1 MGLCIQEKP
10 PNCRCKGYT
19 RQGEKYKFTNCPVRV
34 NLNEQED
41 GSWEVTTCN
50 LEYEGYKITNKIFLS
65 NQQSQK
71 LSEDDKEFLPFKQ
84 KLTNEILY

>member
-1 MGLCIQEKP
+1 M
-10 PNCRCKGYT
+10 
-19 RQGEKYKFTNCPVRV
+19 RV
-34 NLNEQED
+34 NLNEED

-71 LSEDDKEFLPFKQ
+71 LSEDDKEFLPFK
-84 KLTNEILY
+84 